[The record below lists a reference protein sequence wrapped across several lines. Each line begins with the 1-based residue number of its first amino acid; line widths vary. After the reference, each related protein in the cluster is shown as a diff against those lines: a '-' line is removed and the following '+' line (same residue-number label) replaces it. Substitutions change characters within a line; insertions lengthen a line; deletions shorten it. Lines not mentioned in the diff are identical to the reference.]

1 MLLYAGGD
9 ENNGDEGDGDNMDDG
24 GDGDNMGG
32 GGDGDNMG
40 GGGDGDNMGSG
51 GDGDNMGGDRPNF
64 GGGMYIIEKV
74 RRATSRTETAYP
86 SGGPEFT
93 LGF

>member
-9 ENNGDEGDGDNMDDG
+9 ESNGGEGDGDNMDDG
-24 GDGDNMGG
+24 GN
-32 GGDGDNMG
+32 
-40 GGGDGDNMGSG
+40 GDNMGSG
-51 GDGDNMGGDRPNF
+51 GEGDTMGGDRPNV

-74 RRATSRTETAYP
+74 RRATSGTETAYP

-93 LGF
+93 PGF

>member
-9 ENNGDEGDGDNMDDG
+9 ETNGGEGDGDNM
-24 GDGDNMGG
+24 GD
-32 GGDGDNMG
+32 
-40 GGGDGDNMGSG
+40 GGDGDNMGSG

>member
-9 ENNGDEGDGDNMDDG
+9 ETNGGE
-24 GDGDNMGG
+24 
-32 GGDGDNMG
+32 GDGDNMG

-51 GDGDNMGGDRPNF
+51 GDGDNMGGDMPNF

-74 RRATSRTETAYP
+74 RRATSGTETAYP
-86 SGGPEFT
+86 SRGPDFT
-93 LGF
+93 PGF

>member
-9 ENNGDEGDGDNMDDG
+9 ENNGGEGDGDNMG
-24 GDGDNMGG
+24 SVGDGDNMGG

-40 GGGDGDNMGSG
+40 GGMC
-51 GDGDNMGGDRPNF
+51 
-64 GGGMYIIEKV
+64 IIEKV
-74 RRATSRTETAYP
+74 RRATSGAETAYP

-93 LGF
+93 PGF